1 MTNHHIINS
10 TADPAELC
18 STQQSGVILLMNCI
32 IDMPSYTYAIKGQRL
47 LRARGYPCT
56 VKRRGKDSSSGC
68 GFSVV
73 MRGDCE
79 NAAKVLDM
87 YDIPYSIRNGG
98 DTGDYKL

>member
-1 MTNHHIINS
+1 MQY
-10 TADPAELC
+10 TAVRGD
-18 STQQSGVILLMNCI
+18 TLMNCI

-47 LRARGYPCT
+47 LRARGYPCS

-79 NAAKVLDM
+79 SAAKVLDR
-87 YDIPYSIRNGG
+87 YDIPYSTRNGG
-98 DTGDYKL
+98 DAGDDKL

>member
-1 MTNHHIINS
+1 
-10 TADPAELC
+10 
-18 STQQSGVILLMNCI
+18 MNCI

-47 LRARGYPCT
+47 LRARGYPCS
-56 VKRRGKDSSSGC
+56 VKRHGKNSGC

-73 MRGDCE
+73 MYGGCD

-98 DTGDYKL
+98 DEGDDKLR